1 MKRANTGPQPVPERF
16 AGKVAVVTGAASGI
30 GEATALRLAAE
41 GAAVGV
47 VDLPG
52 SRGADTVA
60 AIEAA
65 GGTAWFLPADVS
77 VAGQVTGAFDEAA
90 RRGGSLDLVYNN
102 AGFNGPQALTHEYP
116 EDAFD
121 RVLAVNVKA
130 VWLGIKAAVPHMLEQ
145 GGGAIVSTASTASF
159 VAYGQMVA
167 YNTSK
172 HAVLGITKT
181 AAVDYADI
189 PIRVNAVCPAA
200 IDTPMVRD
208 TEKRISPDDPDIAH
222 RALAEMQPLNRHG
235 QPDEVAAAVSF
246 LLSDDAGY
254 VTGTGYMV
262 DGGMLARA

>member
-1 MKRANTGPQPVPERF
+1 MSKSERGPKPVPDRF

-41 GAAVGV
+41 GAAVGI
-47 VDLPG
+47 VDLPESKG
-52 SRGADTVA
+52 GDTVA
-60 AIEAA
+60 AIEAV
-65 GGTAWFLPADVS
+65 GGAAWFLPADVS
-77 VAGQVTGAFDEAA
+77 VAAELTAAFDEAA
-90 RRGGSLDLVYNN
+90 KRGGSLDLVYNN

-121 RVLAVNVKA
+121 RVMAVNVKA
-130 VWLGIKAAVPHMLEQ
+130 VWLGIKAAVPHMLER
-145 GGGAIVSTASTASF
+145 GGAIVSTASTASH

-181 AAVDYADI
+181 AAVDYAEI

-208 TEKRISPDDPDIAH
+208 TEKRISPDDPEIAH

-235 QPDEVAAAVSF
+235 NPDEVAAAVSF

-254 VTGTGYMV
+254 VTGSGYMV